1 MTIVTI
7 GTKNFESKLE
17 AIDFYKKIL
26 GKYKNEQTI
35 TGDDHQLVF
44 DLVSQHPRV
53 VAKIGDGIKRFFKA
67 KSMKKTNCFYVE
79 QLNGDRVDFSITKA
93 VNG

>member
-1 MTIVTI
+1 
-7 GTKNFESKLE
+7 
-17 AIDFYKKIL
+17 
-26 GKYKNEQTI
+26 
-35 TGDDHQLVF
+35 LVF